1 MCFPSPVDSQEDD
14 LSVKSPQMSVVPEM
28 PPYILQ
34 FQDESWFSMVLP
46 AAEEQ
51 YSDFESRL
59 LLAFLQ
65 AGQPMATQ
73 LLDALQTLH
82 QQRLL
87 KDPQQVLRTLQEVIS
102 REVHLRVRRL
112 MGSNI
117 NFHKYSLYNKGLF

>member
-46 AAEEQ
+46 AAE
-51 YSDFESRL
+51 
-59 LLAFLQ
+59 